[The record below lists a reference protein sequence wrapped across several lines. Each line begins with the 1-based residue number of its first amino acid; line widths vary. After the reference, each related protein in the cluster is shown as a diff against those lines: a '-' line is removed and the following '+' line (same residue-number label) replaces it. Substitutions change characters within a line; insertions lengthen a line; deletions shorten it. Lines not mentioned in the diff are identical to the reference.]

1 MIVCDNDAD
10 EIPTK
15 YDEGADN
22 GSVDVSCVTEF
33 KSTND
38 SLEEIS
44 DVVCIGDKDNALL
57 DAVDIDDEE
66 DIDCVVE
73 SMTALTLEAVGKELV
88 GDGEIFIIR
97 GKLELSINS
106 CELDGDVKI
115 DDENAFVPVNLE
127 SVIMGLLLFVNA
139 DAFPDN
145 CPSVVAL
152 CSVKLKRLSGFSEE
166 VRN

>member
-1 MIVCDNDAD
+1 MNVCDNDVD

-73 SMTALTLEAVGKELV
+73 SMTTLTLEAVGKELV
-88 GDGEIFIIR
+88 GDGKIFIIR

-127 SVIMGLLLFVNA
+127 SVIIGLLLFVNA

-152 CSVKLKRLSGFSEE
+152 CIVTLKRLSGFSEE